1 MEPHISLT
9 GLVKFVVAS
18 PSQQRK
24 VLRDH
29 KYPDPDGLA
38 QAKYYQEA
46 TRAIMAF
53 YRNGHDRSWLEARA
67 DALIARKA
75 GASEHAK
82 TKLDSNAAVL
92 RSHAKHFS
100 SQGVDLVE
108 SPKLV
113 YVHAGLDIAVTPH
126 LSIMER
132 KQKRLVRLRFPLQR
146 NADETAKV
154 ACQVMYEAAESM
166 GLDLPASAFRVW
178 DCRSGKKHKMARSRS
193 RTRSDIEAA
202 CETIVDLWPGIRP
215 R

>member
-9 GLVKFVVAS
+9 GLVKFIVAS

-29 KYPDPDGLA
+29 KYPDPEGMA

-53 YRNGHDRSWLEARA
+53 YRDEHDRSWLEAKA
-67 DALIARKA
+67 DALITQKA
-75 GASEHAK
+75 GARDRAK
-82 TKLDSNAAVL
+82 TKLDNNAAVL
-92 RSHAKHFS
+92 RSHARHFS
-100 SQGVDLVE
+100 SQGMELVE

-113 YVHAGLDIAVTPH
+113 YTYAGLKIAVAPH
-126 LSIMER
+126 LSVIER
-132 KQKRLVRLRFPLQR
+132 KQKRLIRLRFPLQR

-154 ACQVMYEAAESM
+154 VCQVMYEAAESM
-166 GLDLPASAFRVW
+166 GLNLPASAFRVW
-178 DCRSGKKHKMARSRS
+178 DCRSGKKHQVARSRS
-193 RTRSDIEAA
+193 RTRNDIEAA